1 MYSFK
6 LKVMIARRLLFLV
19 VLIIPQILFSQVV
32 FNDNLMALK
41 SDYYSSI
48 KLQNTSGEINL
59 SQKYN
64 SNQNGFIDTASV
76 KSLKINSV
84 QNQLV
89 HPQWLKA
96 SIVPASLI
104 LAGTIT
110 LLPKS
115 NCFLSKYAIHDKILD
130 VFSGAQSPIDNYL
143 QFAPLA
149 AVFSLKAAGVKSR
162 SDFVNQVA
170 ITAKAELLMNVIV
183 HVLKSQIPSDRP
195 SGGLNSMPSGH
206 TAQAFVSAT
215 ILDMEYRDTSP
226 WISIAGY
233 AVATTTGMYRMI
245 NNQHWISD
253 VLIGAGIGIFSTKV
267 VYFTHKYHW
276 GKKSSN
282 MVILPAI
289 YKNGGGVSFAMIL

>member
-1 MYSFK
+1 
-6 LKVMIARRLLFLV
+6 MITRRLLFIV
-19 VLIIPQILFSQVV
+19 VILIVPLMLLSQTASKY
-32 FNDNLMALK
+32 NLIALN
-41 SDYYSSI
+41 SDYYSKI
-48 KLQNTSGEINL
+48 KLQNTSGKINIG
-59 SQKYN
+59 QKLDN
-64 SNQNGFIDTASV
+64 NQNGFIDTLSIQ
-76 KSLKINSV
+76 SLKINAT
-84 QNQLV
+84 QNQIV
-89 HPQWLKA
+89 TPDWKKA
-96 SIVPASLI
+96 AILPASLI

-115 NCFLSKYAIHDKILD
+115 NCFFSKYAIHDKILE
-130 VFSGAQSPIDNYL
+130 VFFEAQSPIDNYL

-149 AVFSLKAAGVKSR
+149 AVFALKAAGVKSR
-162 SDFVNQVA
+162 SDFVNQIA

-183 HVLKSQIPSDRP
+183 HVMKSEIPSVRP
-195 SGGLNSMPSGH
+195 SGGLSSMPSGH

-226 WISIAGY
+226 WISVAGY

-267 VYFTHKYHW
+267 VYFTHKYRW

-282 MVILPAI
+282 IVVLPAI